1 MLRSQSL
8 WRLTTWSQILRRSSS
23 LGWKWIYPAPAPPS
37 VQRGSA
43 VQTRIQPPH
52 PLACLSLPFSSHF
65 ALCYYSQRWEEGVL
79 GGCSPVPTPHRP
91 YQFRTIT
98 FTTGPLAGV
107 TGCEVKVG
115 EASNGGY
122 SYSLD
127 AGLSHPW
134 QVCFRNPPL
143 QPIICLRTL
152 IGGTLTPPRG
162 SRDRRLLPS

>member
-1 MLRSQSL
+1 M
-8 WRLTTWSQILRRSSS
+8 
-23 LGWKWIYPAPAPPS
+23 
-37 VQRGSA
+37 
-43 VQTRIQPPH
+43 
-52 PLACLSLPFSSHF
+52 
-65 ALCYYSQRWEEGVL
+65 L

-152 IGGTLTPPRG
+152 IGVRRPRLVGLGTAGCCLLDMLTAALRVTSSHSKAYPVLPFHRRQIHCHHQPHRHVRHQHFSVVHRHVHLGRGGTVPGDPRSHLRG
-162 SRDRRLLPS
+162 NTGVGL